1 MIPVESKIS
10 RILILLCLCLLL
22 GGIFSYLGIVV
33 IKSTIGLSAA
43 ELLDGSTQSMSKE
56 NINAL
61 KFLQLMNSLGIF
73 LFPALLFTLLSSR
86 KILETL
92 RLNRAPAAN
101 SLLLLLP
108 LFVTFLPLINLT
120 VEWNANM
127 QLPTFLTSLEEWM
140 RQSEDQAMQLT
151 QAFLKMDTPGDLTIN
166 FLLIALLP
174 ALGEELIFR
183 GIVQQTINKGNSN
196 YHIGVWLAA
205 IFFSALH
212 LQFYGFLPRLLL
224 GAFFGY
230 LFVWSGNLWVPILA
244 HFINNATALLATYIL
259 GPNVVKEDFDTIGAT
274 ESTYLFT
281 AISFVLFLYL
291 LKVFQQLHKKA

>member
-1 MIPVESKIS
+1 MS
-10 RILILLCLCLLL
+10 
-22 GGIFSYLGIVV
+22 
-33 IKSTIGLSAA
+33 GLSAS
-43 ELLDGSTQSMSKE
+43 ELLDTTSQTVPKDSV
-56 NINAL
+56 NAL

-73 LFPALLFTLLSSR
+73 LIPALLFTLLSSG
-86 KILETL
+86 KILQPL
-92 RLNRAPAAN
+92 QLNRRPSMV
-101 SLLLLLP
+101 SLLLLFP
-108 LFVTFLPLINLT
+108 LFFTFLPLINLT

-127 QLPTFLTSLEEWM
+127 QLPTLLAPLEDWM

-151 QAFLKMDTPGDLTIN
+151 QAFLQMDSVGDLMIN
-166 FLLIALLP
+166 LLLIALLP

-183 GIVQQTINKGNSN
+183 GIVQQIINKGNGN
-196 YHIGVWLAA
+196 YHIGVWLSA
-205 IFFSALH
+205 ILFSALH

-230 LFVWSGNLWVPILA
+230 LFVWSGNLWVPILV
-244 HFINNATALLATYIL
+244 HFINNATALLATYTL

-291 LKVFQQLHKKA
+291 LKVFQQLHKRV